1 MFHVR
6 ENIVARKIHNSYF
19 LINIEQNYSNDKCFL
34 FEINEVG
41 YHIWKLM
48 ELCLDI
54 DEIVNELYEKV
65 DREVAKDILAKD
77 VKEYMLGLMQEGFVE

>member
-1 MFHVR
+1 MFRIR

-19 LINIEQNYSNDKCFL
+19 LIDIEQNYSSDKCIL

-41 YHIWKLM
+41 YCIWKLM
-48 ELCLDI
+48 ERCLDI

-65 DREVAKDILAKD
+65 DREVDKNILTKD
-77 VKEYMLGLMQEGFVE
+77 VKEYMLGLMLFLNP